1 MYYHLTEEQEIN
13 IYACDKFHQF
23 AGMVSRYLKVRAM
36 ISYKEVNDPANIVK
50 HVLVVN
56 DSWQLMTPREQEEV
70 LFFNPDWD
78 LAKKLADRI
87 NKLEAQD

>member
-1 MYYHLTEEQEIN
+1 MIRLTEEQEID
-13 IYACDKFHQF
+13 IYACDKFHKL

-36 ISYKEVNDPANIVK
+36 IDYKAVDDPANIVE
-50 HVLVVN
+50 HVLIVN

-70 LFFNPDWD
+70 LFYGSNWE

-87 NKLEAQD
+87 NRLEA

>member
-1 MYYHLTEEQEIN
+1 MTRLTEEQEIN
-13 IYACDKFHQF
+13 MYACDKFSQL
-23 AGMVSRYLKVRAM
+23 AGMVSSYLKVRAM
-36 ISYKEVNDPANIVK
+36 IEYKAVDDPANIVK

-56 DSWQLMTPREQEEV
+56 NSWQLLTPREQEEV
-70 LFFNPDWD
+70 LFSNPDWE

>member
-1 MYYHLTEEQEIN
+1 MTRLTEQQEID
-13 IYACDKFHQF
+13 IYACDKFHEL

-36 ISYKEVNDPANIVK
+36 IDYKAIDDPANIVE

-70 LFFNPDWD
+70 LFYGSDWEM
-78 LAKKLADRI
+78 AKRLADRI
-87 NKLEAQD
+87 NQLEA

>member
-1 MYYHLTEEQEIN
+1 MKHLTEGQEIN
-13 IYACDKFHQF
+13 IYACDKFHKL
-23 AGMVSRYLKVRAM
+23 AGMVSSYLKVRAM
-36 ISYKEVNDPANIVK
+36 IDYKAINDPVNIVK

-70 LFFNPDWD
+70 LFCGPNWE

-87 NKLEAQD
+87 NQLEA

>member
-1 MYYHLTEEQEIN
+1 MKRLTEQQEVN
-13 IYACDKFHQF
+13 IYACDKFHEL

-36 ISYKEVNDPANIVK
+36 IDYKAIDDPVNIVE

-56 DSWQLMTPREQEEV
+56 NSWQLMTPREQEEV
-70 LFFNPDWD
+70 LLCGSSWE

-87 NKLEAQD
+87 NRLEA

>member
-1 MYYHLTEEQEIN
+1 MKRLTEEQEIN
-13 IYACDKFHQF
+13 IYACDKFHEL
-23 AGMVSRYLKVRAM
+23 AGMVSSYLKVRAM
-36 ISYKEVNDPANIVK
+36 IDYKAINDPANIVK

-70 LFFNPDWD
+70 LFYGSSWE

-87 NKLEAQD
+87 NQLEA